1 MRVVGEQQDL
11 RRGRQHEQDADQ
23 RFLHLG
29 PPALGPG
36 EQQRAAQ
43 RRGHGGELR
52 RPARQLVAERV
63 RRDHAERGDLRDRE
77 VDEHDA
83 ALQHL
88 LPERHVREHYQQA
101 GEQRR
106 PQDAQ
111 VDCEVAHF
119 STASSRSMVSSNS
132 PNRSLAPGVP
142 PTENGRVT
150 TGACT
155 RSESQ
160 SAAFGSL

>member
-1 MRVVGEQQDL
+1 MAKRVCRDY
-11 RRGRQHEQDADQ
+11 AK
-23 RFLHLG
+23 
-29 PPALGPG
+29 
-36 EQQRAAQ
+36 
-43 RRGHGGELR
+43 RGHLC
-52 RPARQLVAERV
+52 
-63 RRDHAERGDLRDRE
+63 DRE
-77 VDEHDA
+77 IDEHDP
-83 ALQHL
+83 ALQYL
-88 LPERHVREHYQQA
+88 LPERNVRQHYQEA
-101 GEQRR
+101 GDQRR

-119 STASSRSMVSSNS
+119 STASRRLMESSKS
-132 PNRSLAPGVP
+132 PYRSLAPGVP